1 MSSPN
6 KIIPVPFGGGLNL
19 AASTIEL
26 KPGECVQ
33 LHNYEVNA
41 LGRYQSI
48 LGFERYDGKPAP
60 SGVKPS
66 ELAGYPFASD
76 QEEEDVVEEERALRR
91 AVINQVPGLAG
102 SKVNGLF
109 VFGGSVYA
117 IRPYTSTAARM
128 YRSTPAG
135 WQLVSTPDLTTGFY
149 KTVIANFT
157 GSAGTKEVI
166 GCDGVGKAF
175 RFNGTTLSF
184 INGPITPDQP
194 VEPVVLPSQVL
205 LMAYRN
211 GSIVASAVGDPTKW
225 SPIDGGVEIGLAD
238 EFVGF
243 SMQPNNSCAV
253 FCRNRTYI
261 LYGKSKLDFN
271 LTDLSIET
279 GAIGGSIQSIG
290 DSIYLDD
297 RGLTRLN
304 RVQQFG
310 NFAMAA
316 FSQNIDPLLKRYVG
330 RVASSWVVK
339 NKNQYRICFTDGT
352 GIIVSFFGDQV
363 SGFSTFSYN
372 MPVRLSCS
380 AEGADGQ
387 EVIYFAGDDGYVYQ
401 ADKGFSFDGEA
412 LRTVIRPAFYS
423 PKPGYAFRWRKI
435 TLETDMVGQKTL
447 TLQPEFDFANPT
459 SQPDEVQYSEIAGGG
474 GFWDQGTWDETA
486 WSAAITHR
494 TDIHIDGVAENMS
507 LLITTSSTKDAPH
520 ILNSMLVHVSPRGRL
535 R

>member
-6 KIIPVPFGGGLNL
+6 KVIPVPFGGGLNL
-19 AASTIEL
+19 AASTINL
-26 KPGECVQ
+26 KPGEAVQ

-48 LGFERYDGKPAP
+48 LGFECFDGKKAP
-60 SGVKPS
+60 SDVKPS
-66 ELAGYPFASD
+66 ELEGYPFATD
-76 QEEEDVVEEERALRR
+76 EEEEAVVEEERALRR
-91 AVINQVPGLAG
+91 AVIAPVPGLAG
-102 SKVNGLF
+102 SKVTGLF
-109 VFGGSVYA
+109 VFKGVVYA
-117 IRPYTSTAARM
+117 IRPYSETAAKMYKSTA
-128 YRSTPAG
+128 SG
-135 WQLVSTPDLTTGFY
+135 WQSVATPDLTTGTF
-149 KTVIANFT
+149 KTVQANFT
-157 GSAGTKEVI
+157 GSAGTKEII
-166 GCDGVGKAF
+166 GCNGTGKAF
-175 RFNGTTLSF
+175 RFDGNTLTF
-184 INGPITPDQP
+184 IDGPITPDQP
-194 VEPVVLPSQVL
+194 LEPVVLPSQVL

-211 GSIVASAVGDPTKW
+211 GSIVGSAVGDPTKW

-238 EFVGF
+238 EFAGF

-271 LTDLSIET
+271 LTDLSTET
-279 GAIGGSIQSIG
+279 GAIAGSIQSIG

-330 RVASSWVVK
+330 RVSTSWVVK
-339 NKNQYRICFTDGT
+339 NKNQYRLCFDDST

-372 MPVRLSCS
+372 IPIRLTCS

-387 EVIYFAGDDGYVYQ
+387 EVIYFASDDGFVYQ
-401 ADKGFSFDGEA
+401 ADKGFSFNGEA
-412 LRTVIRPAFYS
+412 IQTVLRPAFYS
-423 PKPGYAFRWRKI
+423 PKPGYNFRWRKV
-435 TLETDMVGQKTL
+435 TLEADMVGSKLL
-447 TLQPEFDFANPT
+447 TLQPEFDFSNP
-459 SQPDEVQYSEIAGGG
+459 SVPSDEVQYSEIAGGG

-486 WSAAITHR
+486 WSAAVTFR